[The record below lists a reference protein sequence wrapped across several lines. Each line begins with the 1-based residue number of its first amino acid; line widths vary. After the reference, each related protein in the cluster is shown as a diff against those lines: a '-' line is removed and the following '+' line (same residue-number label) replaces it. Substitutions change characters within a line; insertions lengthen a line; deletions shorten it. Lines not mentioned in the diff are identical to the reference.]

1 MKQKGTLFLIP
12 TPLGDDPAHENWN
25 TGLTELLN
33 TLSTFVVEEERTA
46 RRFLR
51 KAGYTR
57 DFEQTRLLV
66 LNEQTK
72 ATDTLSYLDAAIHGH
87 DIGLI
92 SEAGLPCIADPG
104 SGIVSMAHNKKIR
117 VVPLPGT
124 SSILLALIAS
134 GFNGQNFAFN
144 GYLPIDKLARAKK
157 IKDLEG
163 ITWKQGQT
171 QIFMETPYRNMQLLE
186 TLLKSCRPETR
197 LCVACDLTQT
207 TETVISATIGQW
219 QKLQLPALNKR
230 PAVFLI
236 YGS

>member
-1 MKQKGTLFLIP
+1 MFVQTPTEADHEAAAEGTIAQIVETADARLKAADATRAADVP
-12 TPLGDDPAHENWN
+12 MDQ
-25 TGLTELLN
+25 TE
-33 TLSTFVVEEERTA
+33 TKIAIIKAVEAAAKAAEE
-46 RRFLR
+46 
-51 KAGYTR
+51 
-57 DFEQTRLLV
+57 
-66 LNEQTK
+66 
-72 ATDTLSYLDAAIHGH
+72 
-87 DIGLI
+87 
-92 SEAGLPCIADPG
+92 
-104 SGIVSMAHNKKIR
+104 
-117 VVPLPGT
+117 
-124 SSILLALIAS
+124 
-134 GFNGQNFAFN
+134 
-144 GYLPIDKLARAKK
+144 